1 MTIEFTVTREKDLEA
16 IVDHY
21 GIQNQLC
28 KVQKEAEEL
37 NLVLDDPMYN
47 RIRNLSRYRTEMIDE
62 LADVAIMASQSLII
76 VELLRVKHN
85 FSYPELIERVHF
97 KIDRTLNRIED
108 ELIEHA
114 QEGWTYSQ
122 RNTGE

>member
-1 MTIEFTVTREKDLEA
+1 MTIAFTFEREKDLEM
-16 IVDHY
+16 IIEHY

-28 KVQKEAEEL
+28 KVQEEAEEL
-37 NLVLDDPMYN
+37 NLVLDDPMDN
-47 RIRNLSRYRTEMIDE
+47 RIRNLSGYRDELIDE

-85 FSYPELIERVHF
+85 FTYTELSERVHF

-108 ELIEHA
+108 EIRE
-114 QEGWTYSQ
+114 QGMP
-122 RNTGE
+122 G

>member
-28 KVQKEAEEL
+28 KVQEEAEEL
-37 NLVLDDPMYN
+37 NLVLDDPMDN
-47 RIRNLSRYRTEMIDE
+47 RIRNLSGYRTELIDE
-62 LADVAIMASQSLII
+62 MADVAIMAYQALMI
-76 VELLRVKHN
+76 VRKLGDKHN
-85 FSYPELIERVHF
+85 FTYTELSERVHF

-108 ELIEHA
+108 DIREHVMP
-114 QEGWTYSQ
+114 G
-122 RNTGE
+122 